1 MKKLIIGPHVSIAK
15 GFLKAAEHA
24 FALGGNTF
32 QYFTRNPRGG
42 AVRAFDEADATAWAD
57 FMTAHDFGPV
67 LAHAPYT
74 LNMASSKEE
83 TRDFAYR
90 AFTEDLARLE
100 LLPCSLYNFHPGSHT
115 GDGEETGIARITGIL
130 NRGLTPE
137 ITTTVLLEMMAG
149 KGTEIGRSLEQ
160 IAQIIEKTELADK
173 IGVCV
178 DTCHVFSAG
187 YNIAEDL
194 SAFLNAFDSVVGLD
208 RLKAL
213 HLNDSLTPFGSNK
226 DRHEKL
232 GQGSIG
238 EALFRAI
245 VTEPRLAGR
254 PFLLE
259 TPNEDAGYAKEIA
272 MLREAAGQS

>member
-1 MKKLIIGPHVSIAK
+1 MKKLIVGPHVSIAK

-42 AVRAFDEADATAWAD
+42 AVRAFDEADAMAWAD

-115 GDGEETGIARITGIL
+115 GDGEETGIARITDIL

-160 IAQIIEKTELADK
+160 IAQIIEKTELSDK

-194 SAFLNAFDSVVGLD
+194 SAFLNAFDGIVGLD